1 MSSSKKN
8 GTLGLGEASGGI
20 LPVGH
25 IPELVDVVGTDVLVL
40 QVVSVLPNIDTNNWN
55 QTGSGLSKFKSD
67 WLISFSPEVGPDW
80 HKWRSGGAGP
90 PC

>member
-1 MSSSKKN
+1 MINKLSSENLDTFS
-8 GTLGLGEASGGI
+8 TRFVEAHLGLGEASGGI

-55 QTGSGLSKFKSD
+55 QTGSGLSKFKN
-67 WLISFSPEVGPDW
+67 
-80 HKWRSGGAGP
+80 
-90 PC
+90 